1 MPVSTYLIPATAVK
15 AISARAFVY
24 MSQTYKP
31 NRPPEPLPY
40 HQNSRILMVGTAVHQ
55 RIGSWVVRWEIRPFT
70 ALYVIDDFY
79 GTTCLHGLHVTTGSL
94 GFGIL

>member
-70 ALYVIDDFY
+70 ALYVIDIPDFQ
-79 GTTCLHGLHVTTGSL
+79 L
-94 GFGIL
+94 GQLR